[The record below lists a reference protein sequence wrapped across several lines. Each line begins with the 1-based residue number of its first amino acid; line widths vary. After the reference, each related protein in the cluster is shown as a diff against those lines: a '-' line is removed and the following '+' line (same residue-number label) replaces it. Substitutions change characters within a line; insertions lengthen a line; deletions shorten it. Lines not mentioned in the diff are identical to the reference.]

1 MSTMIKRV
9 ALLSPLLAVGLLV
22 GCNDNNGRSPF
33 ETVNP
38 TPTPSVSP
46 TPSVTPT
53 PPPDAAA
60 FEGDTAAF
68 VVFLRDL
75 DTNGDPLPVNDG
87 NIVFQDTSG
96 VTDPVTV
103 NQ

>member
-1 MSTMIKRV
+1 MSTIIKRV

-33 ETVNP
+33 EPVNP
-38 TPTPSVSP
+38 TP

-87 NIVFQDTSG
+87 NIVFQDTSE
-96 VTDPVTV
+96 VTGPVTV

>member
-1 MSTMIKRV
+1 MSTIIKRA

-22 GCNDNNGRSPF
+22 GCNDNDTRLL
-33 ETVNP
+33 VNP
-38 TPTPSVSP
+38 AP

-60 FEGDTAAF
+60 FEGDAAAF

-75 DTNGDPLPVNDG
+75 DTDGDPLPVNDG
-87 NIVFQDTSG
+87 NIVFQDTSE
-96 VTDPVTV
+96 VTDPVPV